1 MVSSIAIL
9 SLAVGLCVAFWLG
22 CSVLAYRHIAK
33 AHAERQ
39 VGEAVERM
47 AREIENAIERESGH
61 VLVNEAE
68 GKEASLLLSV
78 PPSVVE
84 RLRIFLNQKAPRVG
98 SQMATWK
105 NDDSVLV
112 HIALGL
118 DESQAAVVREEVD
131 GNVHADA
138 VVKAVTLSFIAALLI
153 TAFIGITISVR
164 WGEPATT

>member
-1 MVSSIAIL
+1 MRTSRYLVSSIAIL
-9 SLAVGLCVAFWLG
+9 SLAVGLFVACWLG
-22 CSVLAYRHIAK
+22 CSVLAYHHFAR

-78 PPSVVE
+78 PPSVSVVE
-84 RLRIFLNQKAPRVG
+84 RLRLFLNQKAPRVG

-112 HIALGL
+112 HIAL
-118 DESQAAVVREEVD
+118 EVRTKTPSARS
-131 GNVHADA
+131 N
-138 VVKAVTLSFIAALLI
+138 
-153 TAFIGITISVR
+153 
-164 WGEPATT
+164 

>member
-1 MVSSIAIL
+1 M
-9 SLAVGLCVAFWLG
+9 GLFIAFWLG

-68 GKEASLLLSV
+68 GKETSLLLSV
-78 PPSVVE
+78 PPSVSVVE
-84 RLRIFLNQKAPRVG
+84 RLRLFLNQKAPRVG

-138 VVKAVTLSFIAALLI
+138 VVKVVTLSFIAALLI

>member
-1 MVSSIAIL
+1 
-9 SLAVGLCVAFWLG
+9 
-22 CSVLAYRHIAK
+22 
-33 AHAERQ
+33 
-39 VGEAVERM
+39 
-47 AREIENAIERESGH
+47 
-61 VLVNEAE
+61 
-68 GKEASLLLSV
+68 
-78 PPSVVE
+78 
-84 RLRIFLNQKAPRVG
+84 
-98 SQMATWK
+98 MATWK

-138 VVKAVTLSFIAALLI
+138 VVKVVTLSFIAALLI